1 MGLKAHRSITIHRGQ
16 PVGSAVGSV
25 RVGIGGRGRAVMRDL
40 RVKHRA
46 DEERARARARQE
58 GRFDPTAE
66 HVAASRE
73 VQVIGQILKDRT
85 REPFDFYK
93 FVDKQGPY
101 TPTAF
106 QPKAFVAPVLS
117 QRAVSAYPLAG
128 WGIMAGLGVPAAIL
142 LLDAWWRLLGVAA
155 VLLLAGPMAVRQVR
169 ARPGYAARLQA
180 RLEQEHVEAQTR
192 EAAAHVAAEEARRQ
206 ARLREEEL
214 RVRLREGIGTRS
226 PAALGDLAELQ
237 LLAQAFPLPLVLDLD
252 FDGFERASVDLLL
265 PEIDDMPEDV
275 TSITHSGRLMRKK
288 MDRND
293 RAVLHDDAC
302 CALALRLV
310 HELFRGLPM
319 TQRVTLRGL
328 VPIKD
333 PAGRE
338 VERSGLAFE
347 VSREDFM
354 RLNLLTGAPAE
365 LVRQVGRWGGN
376 RRGEIAAV

>member
-1 MGLKAHRSITIHRGQ
+1 MGQKAHRSIMIHRGQ
-16 PVGSAVGSV
+16 PVGSAGGSV
-25 RVGIGGRGRAVMRDL
+25 RVGIGGRGRSVMRDL

-46 DEERARARARQE
+46 DMERARARQE
-58 GRFDPTAE
+58 GSFDPTAE

-73 VQVIGQILKDRT
+73 VHVTGQILKDRT

-106 QPKAFVAPVLS
+106 HPKAFVAPVLS

-128 WGIMAGLGVPAAIL
+128 WGIMAGLGVPAAFL
-142 LLDAWWRLLGVAA
+142 LLDEWWRLLGVAA

-180 RLEQEHVEAQTR
+180 RLEQEHREAQTR
-192 EAAAHVAAEEARRQ
+192 EAAAHVAVEEARRQ

-214 RVRLREGIGTRS
+214 RVRLREGVGTRS

-237 LLAQAFPLPLVLDLD
+237 LLAQSFPLPLVLDLD
-252 FDGFERASVDLLL
+252 FDGFEHASVDLLL
-265 PEIDDMPEDV
+265 PEIDDMPEEV
-275 TSITHSGRLMRKK
+275 TSITHSGRLVRKK
-288 MDRND
+288 MDRTD

-302 CALALRLV
+302 CALALRLA

>member
-16 PVGSAVGSV
+16 PVGSAAGSV
-25 RVGIGGRGRAVMRDL
+25 RVGIGGRGRAVLRDL
-40 RVKHRA
+40 RARRSA

-58 GRFDPTAE
+58 GHSDPTAE
-66 HVAASRE
+66 HVASTRE
-73 VQVIGQILKDRT
+73 VQAIGQILKDRT

-106 QPKAFVAPVLS
+106 QPKAFVAPELAPRVV
-117 QRAVSAYPLAG
+117 AAYPLAG
-128 WGIMAGLGVPAAIL
+128 WGIMAGLGVPAAFL
-142 LLDAWWRLLGVAA
+142 LLDEWWRLLGVAA

-180 RLEQEHVEAQTR
+180 RLEQRHMEAQAR
-192 EAAAHVAAEEARRQ
+192 DAAAHVAAEEGRRQ

-226 PAALGDLAELQ
+226 PAALGDLLELQ
-237 LLAQAFPLPLVLDLD
+237 LLAQSFPVALVLDLD
-252 FDGFERASVDLLL
+252 FDGFEHASVDLLL
-265 PEIDDMPEDV
+265 PEIDDMPDEV
-275 TSITHSGRLMRKK
+275 TSITHSGRLVRKK

-293 RAVLHDDAC
+293 RAVLHDEAC

-333 PAGRE
+333 SAGRE
-338 VERSGLAFE
+338 VERSGLAFD
-347 VSREDFM
+347 VGRDDFT
-354 RLNLLTGAPAE
+354 RLNLLTSAPAE
-365 LVRQVGRWGGN
+365 IVRQIGRWGGN